1 MRRTR
6 FEQMYVCSIAST
18 MKRQISARLTPPMNL
33 DNYPL
38 SELAARVG
46 TPFFLLDAEI
56 LRGNLRRL
64 QVLTAGPQVVA
75 RYAMKAN
82 SVRQVLE
89 LACEAGLWI
98 DAVSGNEVLRAM
110 RAGFPGGTD
119 PPRIMLTADVFRD
132 NALEVLQQHHVLPNL
147 GSPGMIRQLAA
158 TGYRGPVAVR
168 ANPGFGHGH
177 VRACD
182 TGGPSSKHGV
192 WHEDLAELRQAA
204 AAGGMTIVALHAH
217 IGTGPQPREFDQN
230 MRKLVDF
237 FEAILPGFPDANAV
251 NLGGGIPHPYRPNEP
266 AYDLSWY
273 QPVLEDAVGRLA
285 RAAGR
290 PIRVEIEPGR
300 YAVAGV
306 GALVCRVHD
315 IKGTRTN
322 PKGPGHQFVMVDA
335 GFCDL
340 VRPAMY
346 GSYHHISV
354 VGAGASRTP
363 EPLVV
368 AGPLCESGDVFTRDA
383 NELLVPRLLPR
394 PEPGDLLVL
403 HDAGA
408 YGSAMSSNYVSLGRV
423 PQVLW
428 DAGRATLVA
437 RRESLDDIVRAECEE
452 PLA

>member
-1 MRRTR
+1 
-6 FEQMYVCSIAST
+6 

-64 QVLTAGPQVVA
+64 QVLTAGPHVVA

-89 LACEAGLWI
+89 LAYEAGLWI

-132 NALEVLQQHHVLPNL
+132 NALEVLQQHQVLPNL

-177 VRACD
+177 VQACD

-204 AAGGMTIVALHAH
+204 AAGGITIVALHAH

-237 FEAILPGFPDANAV
+237 FEAILPGFPDVNAV
-251 NLGGGIPHPYRPNEP
+251 NLGGGIPHPYRANEP

-273 QPVLEDAVGRLA
+273 RPVLEDAVGRLA

-423 PQVLW
+423 PQVMW

-437 RRESLDDIVRAECEE
+437 RRESLDDVVRAECEE
-452 PLA
+452 PLG

>member
-1 MRRTR
+1 
-6 FEQMYVCSIAST
+6 
-18 MKRQISARLTPPMNL
+18 MNL
-33 DNYPL
+33 ETYPL
-38 SELAARVG
+38 SQLADRVG

-56 LRGNLRRL
+56 LRGNLGRL
-64 QVLTAGPQVVA
+64 QALAAGSQVVA

-82 SVRQVLE
+82 SVRQVLDMVGQ
-89 LACEAGLWI
+89 AGLWI

-110 RAGFPGGTD
+110 RAGFPGGTE

-132 NALEVLQQHHVLPNL
+132 NALEVLQQHHILPNL
-147 GSPGMIRQLAA
+147 GSPGMIRKLAEA
-158 TGYRGPVAVR
+158 GYRGPIAVR

-177 VRACD
+177 VQACD

-192 WHEDLAELRQAA
+192 WHEDLEELRQAA
-204 AAGGMTIVALHAH
+204 AAAGLTIVALHAH

-237 FEAILPGFPDANAV
+237 FETILPGFPDANAV
-251 NLGGGIPHPYRPNEP
+251 NFGGGIPHPYRPNQP

-273 QPVLEDAVGRLA
+273 RPVLQDAVDRFA

-300 YAVAGV
+300 YAVAGMA
-306 GALVCRVHD
+306 ALVCRVHD
-315 IKGTRTN
+315 IKSTRSN
-322 PKGPGHQFVMVDA
+322 AKGPGHRFVMVDA

-346 GSYHHISV
+346 GAYHHISV
-354 VGAGASRTP
+354 VGAGAGRTP

-368 AGPLCESGDVFTRDA
+368 AGPLCESGDVFTRDG

-408 YGSAMSSNYVSLGRV
+408 YGSAMSSNYVSIGRAA
-423 PQVLW
+423 QVLW

-437 RRESLDDIVRAECEE
+437 RRESLDDVVHAECAV
-452 PLA
+452 PLG

>member
-1 MRRTR
+1 
-6 FEQMYVCSIAST
+6 
-18 MKRQISARLTPPMNL
+18 MNL
-33 DNYPL
+33 DTYPL
-38 SELAARVG
+38 SQLAARVG

-64 QVLTAGPQVVA
+64 QALAVGPQVVA

-82 SVRQVLE
+82 SLRQVLQ
-89 LACEAGLWI
+89 LVCKAGLWI

-132 NALEVLQQHHVLPNL
+132 NALEVLQQHHILPNL
-147 GSPGMIRQLAA
+147 GSPGMLRQLAA
-158 TGYRGPVAVR
+158 AGYRGPVAVR

-177 VRACD
+177 VEACD

-192 WHEDLAELRQAA
+192 WHEDLEELRQAA
-204 AAGGMTIVALHAH
+204 ATAGLTIVALHAH

-237 FEAILPGFPDANAV
+237 FEAILPAFPDADAV
-251 NLGGGIPHPYRPNEP
+251 NFGGGIPHPYQPSQQ

-273 QPVLEDAVGRLA
+273 RPVLEDAVGRFA

-300 YAVAGV
+300 YAVAGMA
-306 GALVCRVHD
+306 ALVCRVQDVKSTHA
-315 IKGTRTN
+315 N
-322 PKGPGHQFVMVDA
+322 AKGPGHQFVMVDA

-383 NELLVPRLLPR
+383 NELLVPRFLPR

-408 YGSAMSSNYVSLGRV
+408 YGSAMSSNYVSIGRAA
-423 PQVLW
+423 QVLW

-437 RRESLDDIVRAECEE
+437 RRESLDDVVRAECEE
-452 PLA
+452 PLD